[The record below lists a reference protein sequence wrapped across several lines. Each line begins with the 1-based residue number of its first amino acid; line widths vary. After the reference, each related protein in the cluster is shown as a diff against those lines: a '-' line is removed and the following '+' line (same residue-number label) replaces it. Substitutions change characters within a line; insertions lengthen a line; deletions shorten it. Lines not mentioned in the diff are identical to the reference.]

1 MTYYDVLGVPPNATI
16 DQIKRAYRRLV
27 VLYHPDKNPDIQAVE
42 VFRSVTEAYDVLS
55 DPERKLA
62 YDYLLNNADVTE
74 EPATEEPP
82 PHRDPAYR
90 PRYTRRATSPK
101 NERRPSLSQLMARY
115 LPYTEKM
122 SIAGLV
128 VAIIMIADYSLPS
141 RHSTERVASIEVHSG
156 RRCKWNKFVT
166 DEGESFVLDGSSHT
180 GGFDIGDTVFI
191 AKSIFFGIP
200 MAVGSDQKMVRL
212 GTGIYGNFI
221 FFPALLLIISGFGVL
236 TRKNV
241 SWGYNFGVGSLL
253 LLIIIAILLMIY

>member
-16 DQIKRAYRRLV
+16 DQIKKAYRRLV
-27 VLYHPDKNPDIQAVE
+27 VRYHPDKTPDIHAVE

-62 YDYLLNNADVTE
+62 YDHSLNNADVTE

-101 NERRPSLSQLMARY
+101 NQQVPSLRQLMASY
-115 LPYTEKM
+115 LPYTEII
-122 SIAGLV
+122 SIGCLV
-128 VAIIMIADYSLPS
+128 VATIMIAEYLLPS
-141 RHSTERVASIEVHSG
+141 RRSTERVAFIEVHSG
-156 RRCKWNKFVT
+156 HRYKWTKFVT
-166 DEGESFVLDGSSHT
+166 DKGKSFVLDRSSHT
-180 GGFDIGDTVFI
+180 GGFDIGDTVLI
-191 AKSIFFGIP
+191 AKSIFLGIP
-200 MAVGSDQKMVRL
+200 RAVGSDQKMVRL

-221 FFPALLLIISGFGVL
+221 YLPVILLIISGFGVL

-253 LLIIIAILLMIY
+253 LLIFIAILLMIF